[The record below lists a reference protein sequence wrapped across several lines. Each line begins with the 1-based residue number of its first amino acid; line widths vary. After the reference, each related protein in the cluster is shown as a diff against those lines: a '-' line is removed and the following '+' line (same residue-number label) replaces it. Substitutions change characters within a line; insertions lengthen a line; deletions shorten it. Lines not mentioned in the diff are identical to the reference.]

1 MPTEQNDSM
10 FALYRAYGKIRGIQT
25 SLASLVESVP
35 GARVTYRPVTTV
47 KFLRVETELTLV
59 RNDREVQV
67 FECFFPE
74 GDTKYMCG
82 ISIGHGRDVKT
93 HYAPGQ
99 NRELLP
105 DLIRKYTE
113 PEPDT
118 IPEQEVLQL
127 RYLMASIGYIL
138 DRHGATLDAVPG
150 GLRLRTGEPGKDSVS
165 MALVDKDAQKP

>member
-1 MPTEQNDSM
+1 MPSTHPASM
-10 FALYRAYGKIRGIQT
+10 SALHRAYQEIRNSQT

-47 KFLRVETELTLV
+47 KFLHVETELTLV
-59 RNDREVQV
+59 RNDREIQV

-82 ISIGHGRDVKT
+82 ITIGHGRDVKT

-113 PEPDT
+113 PTPDT

-138 DRHGATLDAVPG
+138 DRHKATLDAVPG

-165 MALVDKDAQKP
+165 MALVDKEAE

>member
-1 MPTEQNDSM
+1 MPTEQTDIM
-10 FALYRAYGKIRGIQT
+10 PALHRAYQEIRSSQT

-35 GARVTYRPVTTV
+35 GARVAYRPVTTV
-47 KFLRVETELTLV
+47 KFLRVKTELTLV
-59 RNDREVQV
+59 RNDREIQV

-82 ISIGHGRDVKT
+82 ITIGHGRDVKT

-118 IPEQEVLQL
+118 IPQQEVLQL

-138 DRHGATLDAVPG
+138 GRHKATLDAVPG
-150 GLRLRTGEPGKDSVS
+150 GLRLRTGEPGKDSV
-165 MALVDKDAQKP
+165 AFNLVDKEAE